1 MKNLILGAAV
11 AATLLSCEPIEV
23 NIEPREND
31 IGKRMWF
38 TASVDDTTMVNE
50 NFVVCPTTLV
60 GSEAKDSTNL
70 YWIASDQDM
79 ELVRIDSVEFFFC
92 N

>member
-1 MKNLILGAAV
+1 MRNLILGAAA
-11 AATLLSCEPIEV
+11 AATLLSCEPIE
-23 NIEPREND
+23 IEIETQEND

-38 TASVDDTTMVNE
+38 TATIDDTTIVNE
-50 NFVVCPTTLV
+50 TFVVCPTTLI

-70 YWIASDQDM
+70 YWIAADQDM
-79 ELVRIDSVEFFFC
+79 ALVNIDSVEFFFC

>member
-11 AATLLSCEPIEV
+11 AATLLSCEPIEI
-23 NIEPREND
+23 NIESKEND

-38 TASVDDTTMVNE
+38 TASVDDTTIVNE

-70 YWIASDQDM
+70 YWVASDQDM